1 MKLTEK
7 LWEMWHYAVYGQA
20 HVDSSVG
27 HSLGWDMFHVNLRT
41 GRENYP
47 GANIHLNWAKLGK
60 EWSAMSAAE
69 QQAAIKRFRDVEDA
83 AMEKLRKK
91 FADKD
96 RAGFCEIVAAVEAE
110 MDGKK
115 PEVPKT
121 SETPETPEVPEKK
134 PAGKKGGK

>member
-96 RAGFCEIVAAVEAE
+96 RDGFCAFVAETEAK
-110 MDGKK
+110 MDA
-115 PEVPKT
+115 
-121 SETPETPEVPEKK
+121 EKK
-134 PAGKKGGK
+134 PAGK